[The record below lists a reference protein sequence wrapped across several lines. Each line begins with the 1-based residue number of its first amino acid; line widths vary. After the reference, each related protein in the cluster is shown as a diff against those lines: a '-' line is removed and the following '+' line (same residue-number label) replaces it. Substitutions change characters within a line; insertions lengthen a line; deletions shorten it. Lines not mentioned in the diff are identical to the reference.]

1 MNWSANFQQDHVMSE
16 FHALQ
21 PFFYHNDEDLLHFC
35 NSGSCLS
42 EEPFDKF
49 RLETSTTLRSPEHE
63 IPGDISEIPDDVT
76 SSFLNT
82 SSRLIDAMLTNF
94 VPNEYVNDAIHSND
108 PLPKLK
114 VTSENSYDQAT
125 FENFQLIKDCM
136 WSGLGRKP
144 HSQVPRLNISSSPDS
159 STFSP
164 GSGCINPRSVFS
176 IATALQTVKTERK
189 NFPVTHNH
197 IVNPVAGME
206 TPSDSEQEI
215 DVVTV
220 ENTPK
225 STPNIPTTH
234 GVFFLGQ
241 KLWPERSCERQ
252 LELFTTNLIQT
263 QSLKKNDETL
273 KPRWTSPA
281 EKNIVK
287 DEIPANNVAHLI
299 KLAAPSSLMSITTS
313 GSKKENTTPNG
324 AKAVTVGAKRRCL
337 SLEGVSMVN
346 NTGIKQ
352 NREVIKPELGDV
364 KLLEII
370 QLTKGSNSSFIEKRK
385 ASEKIS
391 KSKIA
396 SVLAAHETPTSS
408 PGILNGDAPS
418 PKKRA
423 LSGESSTSS
432 ATGEKTNRAVQNFK
446 EKKRRERL
454 RTSVLG
460 LQNSVPHLMHQERAT
475 KVVILNMARQ
485 HILNLQG
492 EAANNQLEKV
502 TEQQRQLALQ
512 QRCRELLHG
521 M

>member
-1 MNWSANFQQDHVMSE
+1 M
-16 FHALQ
+16 
-21 PFFYHNDEDLLHFC
+21 
-35 NSGSCLS
+35 
-42 EEPFDKF
+42 
-49 RLETSTTLRSPEHE
+49 T
-63 IPGDISEIPDDVT
+63 
-76 SSFLNT
+76 
-82 SSRLIDAMLTNF
+82 
-94 VPNEYVNDAIHSND
+94 
-108 PLPKLK
+108 
-114 VTSENSYDQAT
+114 
-125 FENFQLIKDCM
+125 
-136 WSGLGRKP
+136 
-144 HSQVPRLNISSSPDS
+144 
-159 STFSP
+159 
-164 GSGCINPRSVFS
+164 
-176 IATALQTVKTERK
+176 
-189 NFPVTHNH
+189 
-197 IVNPVAGME
+197 
-206 TPSDSEQEI
+206 EQEI

-220 ENTPK
+220 EKKNTPK

-234 GVFFLGQ
+234 SVFFLGR
-241 KLWPERSCERQ
+241 KLWPERSCPRESGGQRQ

-313 GSKKENTTPNG
+313 GSKKEITTPNG

-370 QLTKGSNSSFIEKRK
+370 KLTKGSNSSFIEKRK

-396 SVLAAHETPTSS
+396 SVLAAYETPTSS
-408 PGILNGDAPS
+408 PGRLNGDAPS

-432 ATGEKTNRAVQNFK
+432 ASDEKTNRAVQNFK
-446 EKKRRERL
+446 EKQRRERL

-460 LQNSVPHLMHQERAT
+460 LQNSVPDLMHQERAT

-485 HILNLQG
+485 HILRLQG

-512 QRCRELLHG
+512 QRCRELLHSMQLLNTVTYSPSSNG
-521 M
+521 SLKYEGLEVSYIYTEYVH